1 MGATRLASGIFQQPR
16 PASEKCSCYLMELVS
31 ILFMFVV
38 LTHFPGP
45 GAASFFCRNVENV
58 ILFARFL
65 LPLVVMSMSLNIK
78 ALVRFLCMPYRL

>member
-38 LTHFPGP
+38 LAHFLGP
-45 GAASFFCRNVENV
+45 GAASFFVGMWKMSFYLPVSYSLLLWRPCR
-58 ILFARFL
+58 
-65 LPLVVMSMSLNIK
+65 
-78 ALVRFLCMPYRL
+78 

>member
-45 GAASFFCRNVENV
+45 GAASFFVGMWKMSFYLPV
-58 ILFARFL
+58 SYSL
-65 LPLVVMSMSLNIK
+65 LL
-78 ALVRFLCMPYRL
+78 